1 MGVTARTAA
10 LLAVA
15 AIVACA
21 LPGGPERGAARA
33 AAVVVVP
40 AGAQRPGTTLPVVF
54 AEVASTPEARRL
66 GLGGRDSLPA
76 DGGMLFVYPLDEP
89 RLFWMKDCRFAL
101 DIAFI
106 GRDRKVLSVATL
118 GPGADL
124 PNERI
129 PSVRCPQPAGFVLE
143 TNAGWL
149 AAHGVREG
157 DEVDLAAAVL
167 GVVPR

>member
-1 MGVTARTAA
+1 MGVTSRTAV

-21 LPGGPERGAARA
+21 LPGGPAPSAARG

-40 AGAQRPGTTLPVVF
+40 HGAPPPRTALPVVF
-54 AEVASTPEARRL
+54 AEVAATDEKRHT

-76 DGGMLFVYPLDEP
+76 DGGMLFVYPTAAP
-89 RLFWMKDCRFAL
+89 RLYWMKDCRFGL

-106 GRDRKVLSVATL
+106 GPDRRILNVATL

-124 PNERI
+124 PNSKV
-129 PSVRCPQPAGFVLE
+129 PSATSSGPAGFVLE
-143 TNAGWL
+143 TNVGWF
-149 AAHGVREG
+149 AAHGVRAG
-157 DEVDLAAAVL
+157 DEVDMAAAL
-167 GVVPR
+167 EGVTPR